1 MGLVCSQI
9 EVNYPE
15 FKLSLDLKVAK
26 GELVSIIGP
35 SGCGK
40 STSLQLI
47 TGLIPTESGSI
58 ILNDKDITTTAVWER
73 NIAMV
78 FQDYALFPHLNV
90 HQNVAYSLRFKK
102 IK

>member
-40 STSLQLI
+40 STSLQ
-47 TGLIPTESGSI
+47 THH
-58 ILNDKDITTTAVWER
+58 R
-73 NIAMV
+73 
-78 FQDYALFPHLNV
+78 PHSNRKWF
-90 HQNVAYSLRFKK
+90 NY